1 MAKGLIILNTGNG
14 KGKTT
19 SALGMS
25 LRAIGNGLKV
35 LMIQFLKSS
44 TAYGEIQASLRLNPD
59 FEIIQ
64 VGKECVYKEGNKR
77 RYQCTDCAF
86 LCHIDPKKPDPGH
99 ISAAENGF
107 RLAEQSIKS
116 GKYDMIILDEINYAI
131 SYGLIKI
138 EEVIRLIKEKPEA
151 LHLVFTG
158 RNAHP
163 DLIQI
168 ADLVT
173 EMKEIKH
180 PFQKGITST
189 KGIEL

>member
-1 MAKGLIILNTGNG
+1 MGKGLIIVITGNG

-44 TAYGEIQASLRLNPD
+44 IAYGEIQVSLRLNPD

-64 VGKECVYKEGNKR
+64 VGKECVYEEGDKQ

-86 LCHIDPKKPDPGH
+86 LCHIDPKNPDPGH
-99 ISAAENGF
+99 IQAAQNGF
-107 RLAEQSIKS
+107 RLAEKSIKS
-116 GKYDMIILDEINYAI
+116 GKYNMVILDEINYAV
-131 SYGLIKI
+131 SYNLIKLS
-138 EEVIRLIKEKPEA
+138 EVLRLAKEKPA
-151 LHLVFTG
+151 GVHLVLTG
-158 RNAHP
+158 RNAHL
-163 DLIQI
+163 DLIEI

-180 PFQKGITST
+180 PFQKGITSI